1 MLYYKRI
8 LFVLAI
14 AIELIAVL
22 LWVFGEKTS
31 ILNFL
36 LIIFSMVLLQI
47 SLLVNSKFKLWKAKD
62 GYI

>member
-1 MLYYKRI
+1 M
-8 LFVLAI
+8 LAI